1 MFYSV
6 ELPRSSERVAFVEG
20 KFCLSLTP
28 ALCNKATKKK
38 VGWTKNLERG
48 SIKIIVIYD
57 INNTHASCP
66 YHSSLSKFH
75 IRMTRNIIQA
85 TS

>member
-6 ELPRSSERVAFVEG
+6 ELPRSSERVTFVEG

-28 ALCNKATKKK
+28 ALCNKAMKKK
-38 VGWTKNLERG
+38 ENTKNLERG